1 MARDQ
6 RLTLY
11 VGKGEKGQI
20 EEEADERDLSVSE
33 YLYRLVQKQ
42 RQSEAAERLIE
53 ESEAERHIEQL
64 LADGR
69 DELVAVADDVRDLS
83 ARGNVYAIALWE
95 LLKTEHPDTE
105 RREALSTAARRL
117 RIPVEEHPDLHPAD
131 VDTDGDADRDD
142 GGDVDEEGASEGS
155 GFGALRDTD
164 SGSGGGEGG
173 GDEL

>member
-95 LLKTEHPDTE
+95 LLKQEHPDTE

-131 VDTDGDADRDD
+131 VDTGD
-142 GGDVDEEGASEGS
+142 EGEGHDPDAVEGEGT
-155 GFGALRDTD
+155 GFGALRETD
-164 SGSGGGEGG
+164 SGGQGG
-173 GDEL
+173 GDGS